1 MLVAR
6 GLGKR
11 RRGAPQFRSQ
21 IVTTV
26 NDDVFVHLK
35 YKKVNL
41 LLTSVTIIKLN

>member
-6 GLGKR
+6 GLGKG
-11 RRGAPQFRSQ
+11 RRGALRFRSQ

-26 NDDVFVHLK
+26 NNDVFVHLK

-41 LLTSVTIIKLN
+41 LFSSVTIIKLN